1 MPAGYSF
8 HPRVWVIVL
17 AGAGCAAFVAL
28 GQWQGGRADEKR
40 ALANLE
46 RIAVEGTFV
55 PERSVLLDNKVRH
68 KRAGYEVIT
77 PLRLRDGTHVLV
89 NRGWLP
95 ATATRDVLPP
105 VRTPATPVRIEGVKR
120 ERLPRVLVPGVSS
133 GTVRQTLDIAG
144 FARETGLQLQP
155 FFLEQHSDSGDGLAR
170 DWAAPDASIEKHASY
185 SLQWYSLAALAAVL
199 GLLFSFRRVA
209 AP

>member
-1 MPAGYSF
+1 
-8 HPRVWVIVL
+8 
-17 AGAGCAAFVAL
+17 
-28 GQWQGGRADEKR
+28 
-40 ALANLE
+40 
-46 RIAVEGTFV
+46 
-55 PERSVLLDNKVRH
+55 
-68 KRAGYEVIT
+68 
-77 PLRLRDGTHVLV
+77 V
-89 NRGWLP
+89 NRGWVP
-95 ATATRDVLPP
+95 AAPTRDVLPP

-120 ERLPRVLVPGVSS
+120 ERLPRVLVSGASS

-155 FFLEQHSDSGDGLAR
+155 FFLEQHSDSGDGLSR
-170 DWAAPDASIEKHASY
+170 DWAAPDAAIEKHASY